1 MFDGQF
7 RSKPVVTLRGSSHVG
22 AAAEDVIAE
31 NRKRRETRLAQRKE
45 EDAALT
51 IQRIIRGALSRSQVK
66 QSSRAEFDSIIKVR
80 DRVQCTR
87 LLCNFYD
94 ARLDH
99 KRLTEL
105 FRILEQQWIDFS
117 APSNSYPRILILTKC
132 IEDAHHQLIVLSS
145 QNVPSF
151 QFIQKIVQDKSFSAE
166 RLSELTTLENI
177 AKSYAKLI
185 QLIDRTKEESGFL
198 VQLIRDLNVKY
209 YEVILEHVVLNDKLT
224 NVKLLVDRVFSS
236 KNSSELCSSILG
248 SIDIRLVCQKLNEN
262 FNHYLDIIVHF
273 FGRLISDVHSSNRML
288 DVVFKIL
295 NRYRIPEVVEISR
308 DESSD
313 SDSEDEMV
321 VDRLIY
327 NFDCL
332 DLLFQNCANSSS
344 NLNISSIAYLLIVK
358 FNMSVIQ
365 TPPIRWLCFN
375 SGFMKWLWHH
385 LSTQQVT
392 GVFNSGPSSCL
403 ARMSE
408 NRALTNSEYQ
418 DFIPPLTVFCCLFY
432 EYLRSSHD
440 ADILEGSTMLFT
452 VSQLK
457 DLCKVCRDL
466 SVNLTNLDL
475 IAIQPHKTLNIRSA
489 FTSRH
494 IAIPGSLADLDSR
507 LVLAARDWVT
517 CWSAVTRLTSELHM
531 RDSRLEFIESREEW
545 LSKSKIH
552 NINRDNVGVFI
563 DPMSVPNLSL
573 NTIKELY
580 LLHSVPFIVPFGER
594 VSIFHDILEEDAQ
607 QARGGH
613 AGWSQPGSSNT
624 IKASIRREYIYE
636 DAYAQLTES
645 VAPNIKNRIMV
656 QLINYSGLDEAGVDG
671 GGLFREFLA
680 SFLKEAF
687 NPNRG
692 FFIETDGRLHPNP
705 AAQHLYPDYQKHY
718 FFIGRLLGKAVYE
731 KLLVDIPLASYFL
744 EKLLGGA
751 ADINNLR
758 SLDPNMYRNILSLR
772 GYTDETIADLC
783 LYFIVSDNILGEAKT
798 IELKPN
804 GSAIQ
809 VTRSNLIEYIHLM
822 ADYRLNRQIRIPF
835 RNFAEGFYSVVPP
848 EWLKMFS
855 YSEFQSLLSGSET
868 DIDISDLKENTVYQG
883 NYNAQHPVIVMFW
896 NIVDEMSPEEHRKLL
911 AFVTSTDR
919 TPLLGFKS
927 LLPLFAVHSAG
938 AEDRLPTASTCMNLL
953 KLPEFSDRD
962 IMEKRLKYVIEAG
975 AGFELS

>member
-7 RSKPVVTLRGSSHVG
+7 RSKPIVTHRGSSHVG

-51 IQRIIRGALSRSQVK
+51 IQRIIRGALSRSHVK
-66 QSSRAEFDSIIKVR
+66 QSSRAKFDNIIKHH

-94 ARLDH
+94 PRLDH
-99 KRLTEL
+99 DRLTAL
-105 FRILEQQWIDFS
+105 FEVLEKQWSEFS
-117 APSNSYPRILILTKC
+117 APSNSYPRVLILTKC
-132 IEDAHHQLIVLSS
+132 IEDAHHQLIVLSL
-145 QNVPSF
+145 QNFSSL
-151 QFIQKIVQDKSFSAE
+151 QFTQKIVQDKSFSAD
-166 RLSELTTLENI
+166 RLLELTTLDNI
-177 AKSYAKLI
+177 VRSYAKLI
-185 QLIDRTKEESGFL
+185 QLIDRTKEGSGCF
-198 VQLIRDLNVKY
+198 VQLIRNLNVKY
-209 YEVILEHVVLNDKLT
+209 YELILKHVVLNDKLT
-224 NVKLLVDRVFSS
+224 NGKLLVDRVFSS
-236 KNSSELCSSILG
+236 KVSSELCNSILG
-248 SIDIRLVCQKLNEN
+248 SIDIRLVCRKLDEN

-273 FGRLISDVHSSNRML
+273 FGRLVPDVHSSNKML
-288 DVVFKIL
+288 DVLFKIL

-313 SDSEDEMV
+313 SEEDEML
-321 VDRLIY
+321 VDKLIY
-327 NFDCL
+327 NLDCL
-332 DLLFQNCANSSS
+332 DPLFQKCANTSS
-344 NLNISSIAYLLIVK
+344 NLNISCIAYLLIVK

-375 SGFMKWLWHH
+375 SSFMKWLWHH
-385 LSTQQVT
+385 LSTREVS
-392 GVFNSGPSSCL
+392 GVFNTGPPLCL
-403 ARMSE
+403 AKMSE
-408 NRALTNSEYQ
+408 NRPLSNSEYQ
-418 DFIPPLTVFCCLFY
+418 EFIPPLTVFCCLFY

-452 VSQLK
+452 VTELK
-457 DLCKVCRDL
+457 NLCKICRDL
-466 SVNLTNLDL
+466 SVNLTSLDL
-475 IAIQPHKTLNIRSA
+475 IAIQPHKTVNIRSA

-494 IAIPGSLADLDSR
+494 IAIPGSLAELESR

-517 CWSAVTRLTSELHM
+517 CWSAVTRLTSELHK
-531 RDSRLEFIESREEW
+531 RDSRLEFTDSRSEW

-607 QARGGH
+607 QVRGGH

-645 VAPNIKNRIMV
+645 VAPNMKNRIMV

-744 EKLLGGA
+744 EKLLGGD
-751 ADINNLR
+751 ADINHLR
-758 SLDPNMYRNILSLR
+758 SLDLNMYRNILSLR
-772 GYTDETIADLC
+772 GYSDDTIAELC
-783 LYFIVSDNILGEAKT
+783 LYFIVSDNMLGETKT

-868 DIDISDLKENTVYQG
+868 DIDIADLKENTVYQG
-883 NYNAQHPVIVMFW
+883 NYSAQHPTIVMFW
-896 NIVDEMSPEEHRKLL
+896 DIVETMSPEEHRKLL

-927 LLPLFAVHSAG
+927 LLPLFAIHSAG

-953 KLPEFSDRD
+953 KLPEFSDKN
-962 IMEKRLKYVIEAG
+962 IMEKRVRYVIEAG